1 MLQFNPTVA
10 NLIKEKKSLMSNV
23 KYAAQV
29 IVISNVNFI
38 RHLSSASGC
47 WGRINICVELFYS
60 SCLDRYI
67 EKLFKFVERIRAITQ
82 GEGEWKL
89 PDDDILICC
98 LIMPIR
104 KYILRKL
111 SIRTTNNINNIEPF
125 IRVHSESNH
134 DVKVL
139 HDCDQKS
146 CSLEQ
151 PICFCFYF
159 WRNESYSILS
169 G

>member
-1 MLQFNPTVA
+1 MA

-29 IVISNVNFI
+29 IVVSNVNYLMC
-38 RHLSSASGC
+38 LSNMSEAGEDCIYVWSCSAQSC
-47 WGRINICVELFYS
+47 SDRFMTLFGS
-60 SCLDRYI
+60 
-67 EKLFKFVERIRAITQ
+67 FERIRAITQ

-139 HDCDQKS
+139 HDRDQKS

-151 PICFCFYF
+151 PICFCFYL